1 MHIWYSKSVPVNIF
15 AHCICLCLLLG
26 GVSCSFRVAA
36 RSALLTIDAM
46 ELDGDMS
53 NLALDSTYEEEAS
66 DDAGGEGEGG
76 ADPVLVQGSA
86 VRSGQAAHNRGA
98 QAKSRATGKRHAAK
112 QPPAPSGEDCK
123 KCNCCKKFLDRDD
136 FHDDQASCKK
146 CNTTVRSIV
155 DAELHSGT

>member
-1 MHIWYSKSVPVNIF
+1 VLILRGEFGS
-15 AHCICLCLLLG
+15 G
-26 GVSCSFRVAA
+26 
-36 RSALLTIDAM
+36 
-46 ELDGDMS
+46 
-53 NLALDSTYEEEAS
+53 AS

-98 QAKSRATGKRHAAK
+98 QAKSRATGKRHTAK
-112 QPPAPSGEDCK
+112 QPHAPSGEDCK

-146 CNTTVRSIV
+146 CNATLRSIAGLAKTQNFT
-155 DAELHSGT
+155 AELEN